1 MEKSGFVWVL
11 AATAGYG
18 VAHSLLAAHFI
29 KRWAEKVERNAARRF
44 YRLFYAL
51 LAGLGLLPLL
61 ALALGLPDQK
71 LYAIPLPWAVLTLGL
86 QAAAGWGLLKAVSQT
101 DAWAFIGLRQ
111 LSEPQALVPEPGP
124 RSLMTGGWYRYVR
137 HPLYF
142 LSLVILWLMPWMSW
156 NLLALAL
163 GLSLYMLVGI
173 WFEERKLVAEF
184 GPAYLEYRQRTKM
197 LIPWVL

>member
-1 MEKSGFVWVL
+1 MENSGIGWIL

-18 VAHSLLAAHFI
+18 LAHSLLAAHFV
-29 KRWAEKVERNAARRF
+29 KRGAEKLGGAAARRF
-44 YRLFYAL
+44 YRLFYNL

-61 ALALGLPDQK
+61 ALVMILPDQK
-71 LYAIPLPWAVLTLGL
+71 LWAIPVPWAALTLGL
-86 QAAAGWGLLKAVSQT
+86 QAAAAWGLLKAVAQT

-111 LSEPQALVPEPGP
+111 MSEPQPLVPEPGP
-124 RSLMTGGWYRYVR
+124 RRLITGGWYRYVR

-142 LSLVILWLMPWMSW
+142 FSLVILWLTPWMSW
-156 NLLALAL
+156 NLLALVG
-163 GLSLYMLVGI
+163 GLSFYMLAGV

-184 GPAYLEYRQRTKM
+184 GPAYLEYRRRTKI